1 MTCGGILSSSLESSY
16 KPVNESET
24 RAITKWTPF
33 ISTLVAAVAVAAWM
47 ITKSSGR
54 LRMKAMPSW
63 PHLKV
68 IDPNCAGQSLLLVFP
83 ESTRAFRNR
92 LVDEG
97 RHLKG
102 RGTPFK
108 CVLTFLP
115 SRGAGPRVKMTKELD
130 PQTI

>member
-54 LRMKAMPSW
+54 LWMKAMLSLPN
-63 PHLKV
+63 LIV
-68 IDPNCAGQSLLLVFP
+68 IDPKSAGQSLLLVFP
-83 ESTRAFRNR
+83 ESPRAFRNRR

-102 RGTPFK
+102 RGKPFK

-115 SRGAGPRVKMTKELD
+115 SPPGQK
-130 PQTI
+130 